1 MTTTPLPFQRLP
13 GLKTIARKTELK
25 SASIAFLSHWHRRC
39 CLKRKHKKET
49 KPRYGLLMSLEK
61 NQEGKTMRR
70 VMRTGC
76 LGLVLTAIALGVSPG
91 LAQNVEQVK
100 LVFEHAI
107 PNIEGKSMVAVVVT
121 YPPGGKSPAHHHA
134 RSAFIYA
141 HVLSGAIR
149 SQVGDEPAKVYQVGE
164 GFYELPGSH
173 HRISENASDR
183 DPASLLA
190 VFVVD
195 SNDNPLTIPDQK

>member
-1 MTTTPLPFQRLP
+1 
-13 GLKTIARKTELK
+13 
-25 SASIAFLSHWHRRC
+25 
-39 CLKRKHKKET
+39 
-49 KPRYGLLMSLEK
+49 
-61 NQEGKTMRR
+61 
-70 VMRTGC
+70 MRTGS

-107 PNIEGKSMVAVVVT
+107 TNNEGKSMVAVVVT
-121 YPPGGKSPAHHHA
+121 YPSGAKSPAHHHA

-149 SQVGDEPAKVYQVGE
+149 SQVCDEPAKVYQAGE

-173 HRISENASDR
+173 HGISENPSDKE
-183 DPASLLA
+183 PAGLLA

-195 SNDNPLTIPDQK
+195 SKDRPLTTPDKE

>member
-1 MTTTPLPFQRLP
+1 M
-13 GLKTIARKTELK
+13 K
-25 SASIAFLSHWHRRC
+25 
-39 CLKRKHKKET
+39 
-49 KPRYGLLMSLEK
+49 
-61 NQEGKTMRR
+61 R

-76 LGLVLTAIALGVSPG
+76 LGLALTAIALGASTG
-91 LAQNVEQVK
+91 LAQNVERVK
-100 LVFEHAI
+100 PIFEHVI
-107 PNIEGKSMVAVVVT
+107 PNTEGKSMMAIVVT

-164 GFYELPGSH
+164 GFYEVPGSH
-173 HRISENASDR
+173 HRISENASDSA
-183 DPASLLA
+183 PASLLA

-195 SNDNPLTIPDQK
+195 SKDKPLTIPDKK